1 MSVTP
6 FQVDGKPVKIDSDPQ
21 MPLLYALRDDLKM
34 NNPKF
39 GCGLAQCGACT
50 VHLMVTPCARVSC
63 PCLLYTS

>member
-6 FQVDGKPVKIDSDPQ
+6 FTVDGKKVKIDSDPL

-39 GCGLAQCGACT
+39 GCGLA
-50 VHLMVTPCARVSC
+50 
-63 PCLLYTS
+63 

>member
-1 MSVTP
+1 MALTP
-6 FQVDGKPVKIDSDPQ
+6 FQVDGKPVQIDSDPQ

-50 VHLMVTPCARVSC
+50 VHITVKRCVRVSC
-63 PCLLYTS
+63 LYLQ